1 MIDNKKEYILCAAIK
16 RKETKVC
23 SRGGNPYREGMND
36 ILEIEIGFR
45 HHDIYQRFYNELS
58 TKPNDQGFYTSQ
70 GRFVTRKEGM
80 KIAYEC
86 GQVDKEKA
94 IREDG
99 TFNELF
105 SEDLYLPEILG
116 KY

>member
-1 MIDNKKEYILCAAIK
+1 M
-16 RKETKVC
+16 
-23 SRGGNPYREGMND
+23 
-36 ILEIEIGFR
+36 
-45 HHDIYQRFYNELS
+45 
-58 TKPNDQGFYTSQ
+58 KPNDQGFYTSR

-86 GQVDKEKA
+86 GQVDKERA
-94 IREDG
+94 FREEG
-99 TFNELF
+99 QFNKLF